1 MIDQIRRYTTVAA
14 IALALALGGW
24 STWKTLPDSGP
35 KPEPAPKPLI
45 EPTDD
50 RPLVVAEKVTI
61 PDRGMIRL
69 PLKTIGTVRVV
80 EYPGV
85 SKSLQ
90 VEQFG
95 NDVLLSRRSQVAED
109 CYLGLQCEHKGAVG
123 PVAWVMCDMG
133 HAPLPPPTPEPDV
146 EPKPKPEPKP
156 VDPPSPIPAKG
167 LRVLI
172 LYDEVSG
179 KPSLSLK
186 QSTEIYG
193 AEFTKW
199 LDDNCAKDAKGQP
212 EWRRWPK
219 NVSLSSASELWRQ
232 VVGTY
237 GDGELPRIIISN
249 GVTGF
254 AGKLPETGILDLVKK
269 YRSVT
274 P

>member
-1 MIDQIRRYTTVAA
+1 MIDQIRRYTTIAA

-24 STWKTLPDSGP
+24 STWKTLPDAGP

-80 EYPGV
+80 EYPGI

-146 EPKPKPEPKP
+146 EPKPKPPEPKP
-156 VDPPSPIPAKG
+156 EPAPIPGDG
-167 LRVLI
+167 LRVLVVYESAD
-172 LYDEVSG
+172 LSKMPASQVSMLQSKQLLDYLDTNCPIGDDG
-179 KPSLSLK
+179 KLR
-186 QSTEIYG
+186 
-193 AEFTKW
+193 
-199 LDDNCAKDAKGQP
+199 
-212 EWRRWPK
+212 EWRIWDKDVPTS
-219 NVSLSSASELWRQ
+219 NVSKTWREAMLRPR
-232 VVGTY
+232 TS
-237 GDGELPRIIISN
+237 LPWIVISN
-249 GVTGF
+249 GKTGF
-254 AGKLPETGILDLVKK
+254 EGPLPKTLPETMDLLKK
-269 YRSVT
+269 WGGK
-274 P
+274 